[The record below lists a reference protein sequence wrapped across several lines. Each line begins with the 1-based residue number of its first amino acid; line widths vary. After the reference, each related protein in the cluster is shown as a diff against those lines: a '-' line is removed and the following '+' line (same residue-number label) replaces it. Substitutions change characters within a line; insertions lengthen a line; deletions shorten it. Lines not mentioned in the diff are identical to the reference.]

1 MLYKISGGGIKM
13 QRIEFGKYIVADS
26 NICHGALTFKGT
38 RIFVQDVI
46 EMVAVGMDWDAI
58 IAEWDNVI
66 NHEAIAEAVRLAG
79 KALVE
84 EAQRRIAA

>member
-1 MLYKISGGGIKM
+1 M
-13 QRIEFGKYIVADS
+13 QRVEFGKYIVADP

-46 EMVAVGMDWDAI
+46 EMVADGMDWDSI
-58 IAEWDNVI
+58 IAEWYSAI

-79 KALVE
+79 KALME